1 MSTPE
6 AVDDVTAV
14 ANTILD
20 YATKLLGGE
29 FLQFQIDRM
38 LANAPARCPHS
49 VEYQPN
55 FVPAEYGAFE
65 AVDGKEDSIKFFLT
79 IAIVMG
85 CLIAVTVCLSIV
97 TKFIVK
103 RRNRAWALTLSRERV
118 NLIQQIQAAEQEREA
133 ELNYVTT
140 SMFCSKDIP
149 LWVRYV
155 IPFVLVANVGFFLSG
170 HLNLGAS
177 VNIVAELAGE
187 KMTVEDFFEFVFHG
201 SVDD

>member
-1 MSTPE
+1 
-6 AVDDVTAV
+6 
-14 ANTILD
+14 L
-20 YATKLLGGE
+20 
-29 FLQFQIDRM
+29 
-38 LANAPARCPHS
+38 S
-49 VEYQPN
+49 V
-55 FVPAEYGAFE
+55 
-65 AVDGKEDSIKFFLT
+65 
-79 IAIVMG
+79 
-85 CLIAVTVCLSIV
+85 V

-103 RRNRAWALTLSRERV
+103 RRSRAWALTLSRERV
-118 NLIQQIQAAEQEREA
+118 NLVLQLQAAEQEREA

-155 IPFVLVANVGFFLSG
+155 IPLVLAANVGFFLSG